1 MPRMKNYIAVNI
13 PTNTEEEFY
22 KTHFYWPCVTQLSD
36 LRHAIR
42 KRFQV
47 PTAASQM
54 LLLNENNEQITEQ
67 NYLDLYHQRFRRHT
81 TLEFRTTILEW
92 KLDFRKIAAP
102 KTSTTLKGDRFE
114 VRFSGEFQFEFRS
127 TFQDTVEDL
136 KVAIRQKTNLNINVM
151 LIVYARGVHKMLLT
165 DSQLLVDLF
174 LDLDIGSE
182 RLIINVQLMFHP
194 DHFSEQMFS
203 IGQSFFIPVFPTF
216 QIRLGNTFSIAQIVF
231 PLKEIG
237 SCDVLQVKEWI
248 FSELRIPTSE
258 QHLMVEL
265 HTKPLKDKD
274 SLPSQYF
281 TTCFHWYCQL
291 RLHVYPTTDDALNRT
306 YKEQGV
312 GTLLPIRVTSFETG
326 ETLLLFFYR
335 GIEKALEFSIEKRLG
350 VPMEKQR
357 FFYEGKRVFPEQ
369 LYEMLRTNF
378 PVPCRP
384 SLSHLKVY
392 FAAQVDDSEEEL
404 LDTISKQNISR
415 VRSIVV
421 KHPRLDIVILE
432 LSLSKLNNKCTGND
446 NHLKQLKCCFKKE
459 VTTFTEFDF
468 NHEHDVLSKN
478 NEDLHNLLLANG
490 QSKTVQENLVFS
502 LVVYPTSKEIVERA
516 REEYNMICLQ
526 RITVNFLTR
535 QFDIDLVGEESAR
548 TVKDIKQKIYSSF
561 RVNPPHLQKLY
572 HENREL
578 DDGTRLIEFNRSM
591 DTERVVFSLVVLP
604 PRKRSLILS
613 GTFLRRNHSG
623 LVYLDFLET
632 DTVRKVK
639 ETLGQASGTPPSLIE
654 VYNAVDKTTVSGT
667 LELWESGLGSTVRV
681 KFKVLLELTR
691 NGVAQNEEY
700 LFDHGDPTEWTIEH
714 TIRFLTK
721 HLYPPQTIL
730 KADKASLRKA
740 GFTLQTELGDIGE
753 HRLKLT
759 VMERRKNCTLL

>member
-1 MPRMKNYIAVNI
+1 MKNYIAVNI

-22 KTHFYWPCVTQLSD
+22 KTHFYWPCVTQLGD

-81 TLEFRTTILEW
+81 TLEFRTILEW
-92 KLDFRKIAAP
+92 KLDIQKIASP

-114 VRFSGEFQFEFRS
+114 VRISGAFQFEFRS

-151 LIVYARGVHKMLLT
+151 LIVYERGVHKMLLT

-182 RLIINVQLMFHP
+182 RLINVQLMLHG
-194 DHFSEQMFS
+194 DHMLSAQTFS
-203 IGQSFFIPVFPTF
+203 IDQSLRIPVFPPEF
-216 QIRLGNTFSIAQIVF
+216 IIRLDNLSRTQINF
-231 PLKEIG
+231 PLTEIG
-237 SCDVLQVKEWI
+237 SCDVLQVKERI
-248 FSELRIPTSE
+248 CSELRIPTSE
-258 QHLMVEL
+258 QHLMSEL

-274 SLPSQYF
+274 SLPSQYY
-281 TTCFHWYCQL
+281 TTFHQSYWHL
-291 RLHVYPTTDDALNRT
+291 RLDVYPTTDDALNRT

-312 GTLLPIRVTSFETG
+312 ETLLPIRVTSFETG

-335 GIEKALEFSIEKRLG
+335 GIEKALEFSIEKTLG

-357 FFYEGKRVFPEQ
+357 FFYDGKRVFPEQ
-369 LYEMLRTNF
+369 LYEMLR
-378 PVPCRP
+378 PRCYR
-384 SLSHLKVY
+384 LSHLTVY

-516 REEYNMICLQ
+516 LEEYNMICLQ

-667 LELWESGLGSTVRV
+667 LELWESGLGSTVPV

-700 LFDHGDPTEWTIEH
+700 LFDHGDPTEWTIES
-714 TIRFLTK
+714 TIRFLRTN
-721 HLYPPQTIL
+721 LYPPQTIL
-730 KADKASLRKA
+730 KADKVSLKKA

-759 VMERRKNCTLL
+759 VIERRKNCTLI